1 MHGCTY
7 TRTHTNNFSP
17 LYLKAEASDNKVVT
31 VDEEKPLGKH
41 IHCFK
46 KEEKRRGEH
55 IAD

>member
-1 MHGCTY
+1 MHGCTC
-7 TRTHTNNFSP
+7 THTNNFSP

-46 KEEKRRGEH
+46 KEEKIRGEH